1 MRLFE
6 KNITEQ
12 ENGWTA
18 EQVLRRSLGL
28 STTRIKRAKFR
39 PDGILLDGVRI
50 NTAQRVRL
58 GQHLELHLP
67 ELEEN
72 CLESAPGAVDIIY
85 EDEWL
90 LVVNKPAGL
99 PVHPGPGHYADTL
112 GNRLAG
118 FYRQRGKELVFRPV
132 NRLDKGTSGLML
144 CAKRA
149 ESHEALQNL
158 LHTDEFQRDYLALL
172 SRAPRPP
179 RGTVDTPIAPVPG
192 ALNCYRTDPEGK
204 TRKRIMSPCR
214 AGRMELWCSCVCTP
228 DVPTRSAFIWHPSAV
243 RYWATSN
250 MAVIQRFPDLP
261 YTRGVSAWCIRSCV
275 SRWCGPHR
283 FQMSSESW
291 GGICELLCI
300 PTRCADGTL
309 YTGYTDD
316 PVRRTKI
323 HNAGKGAKYTRAR
336 LPVELVYQEACA
348 DKSAALRR
356 EYEIKQLTRVQKLK
370 LIEQS

>member
-132 NRLDKGTSGLML
+132 YRLDMGTSGLML

-179 RGTVDTPIAPVPG
+179 KGTVDTPIAPVPG
-192 ALNCYRTDPEGK
+192 ALNCYRTDP
-204 TRKRIMSPCR
+204 
-214 AGRMELWCSCVCTP
+214 
-228 DVPTRSAFIWHPSAV
+228 
-243 RYWATSN
+243 
-250 MAVIQRFPDLP
+250 
-261 YTRGVSAWCIRSCV
+261 
-275 SRWCGPHR
+275 
-283 FQMSSESW
+283 
-291 GGICELLCI
+291 
-300 PTRCADGTL
+300 
-309 YTGYTDD
+309 
-316 PVRRTKI
+316 
-323 HNAGKGAKYTRAR
+323 AGKNAKTDYVTLRSRPDGALVQLR
-336 LPVELVYQEACA
+336 LHTGRTHQIRVHMASIGCPLLGDVQYGGDPTLSRPALHSWRVRLVHPFLREQMVWTAPVPNEFRELGW
-348 DKSAALRR
+348 D
-356 EYEIKQLTRVQKLK
+356 I
-370 LIEQS
+370 

>member
-50 NTAQRVRL
+50 NTAQQVRL

-179 RGTVDTPIAPVPG
+179 KGTVDTPIAPVPG

-204 TRKRIMSPCR
+204 NAKTDYVTLQSRSDGALVQLRLHT
-214 AGRMELWCSCVCTP
+214 GRTHQIRVHMASIGCPLLGDVQYGGDPTLSRPALHSWRVRLVHPFLREQMVWTAPVPNEFRELGW
-228 DVPTRSAFIWHPSAV
+228 D
-243 RYWATSN
+243 
-250 MAVIQRFPDLP
+250 M
-261 YTRGVSAWCIRSCV
+261 
-275 SRWCGPHR
+275 
-283 FQMSSESW
+283 
-291 GGICELLCI
+291 
-300 PTRCADGTL
+300 
-309 YTGYTDD
+309 
-316 PVRRTKI
+316 
-323 HNAGKGAKYTRAR
+323 
-336 LPVELVYQEACA
+336 
-348 DKSAALRR
+348 
-356 EYEIKQLTRVQKLK
+356 
-370 LIEQS
+370 

>member
-18 EQVLRRSLGL
+18 EQVLRRCLGL

-50 NTAQRVRL
+50 NTAQQVRL

-118 FYRQRGKELVFRPV
+118 FYRQRGEELVFRPV

-204 TRKRIMSPCR
+204 NAKTDYVTLQSRSDGALVQLRLHT
-214 AGRMELWCSCVCTP
+214 GRTHQ
-228 DVPTRSAFIWHPSAV
+228 I
-243 RYWATSN
+243 
-250 MAVIQRFPDLP
+250 
-261 YTRGVSAWCIRSCV
+261 
-275 SRWCGPHR
+275 
-283 FQMSSESW
+283 
-291 GGICELLCI
+291 
-300 PTRCADGTL
+300 
-309 YTGYTDD
+309 
-316 PVRRTKI
+316 
-323 HNAGKGAKYTRAR
+323 
-336 LPVELVYQEACA
+336 
-348 DKSAALRR
+348 
-356 EYEIKQLTRVQKLK
+356 RVQFSSRALPLAGDVKYGSRYRDCALALWSHALGFRHPATGEAMSFSAMPEAVFPWNGFEYFK
-370 LIEQS
+370 

>member
-6 KNITEQ
+6 KTITEQ

-72 CLESAPGAVDIIY
+72 CLESTPGAVDIIY

-118 FYRQRGKELVFRPV
+118 YYRQRGEELVFRPV

-179 RGTVDTPIAPVPG
+179 KGTVDTPIAPVPG
-192 ALNCYRTDPEGK
+192 ALNCYRTDPAGK
-204 TRKRIMSPCR
+204 T
-214 AGRMELWCSCVCTP
+214 A
-228 DVPTRSAFIWHPSAV
+228 
-243 RYWATSN
+243 N
-250 MAVIQRFPDLP
+250 
-261 YTRGVSAWCIRSCV
+261 
-275 SRWCGPHR
+275 
-283 FQMSSESW
+283 
-291 GGICELLCI
+291 
-300 PTRCADGTL
+300 
-309 YTGYTDD
+309 TD
-316 PVRRTKI
+316 
-323 HNAGKGAKYTRAR
+323 
-336 LPVELVYQEACA
+336 
-348 DKSAALRR
+348 
-356 EYEIKQLTRVQKLK
+356 
-370 LIEQS
+370 

>member
-6 KNITEQ
+6 KTITEK

-50 NTAQRVRL
+50 NTAQQVRL

-72 CLESAPGAVDIIY
+72 CLESVPGAVDIIY

-179 RGTVDTPIAPVPG
+179 KGTVDTPIAPVPG

-204 TRKRIMSPCR
+204 NAKTDYVTLQSRSDGALVQLRLHT
-214 AGRMELWCSCVCTP
+214 GRTHQIRVHMASIGCPVLGDVQYGGDPTLSRPALHSWRVRLVHPFLREHMVWTAPFPNEFRELGW
-228 DVPTRSAFIWHPSAV
+228 D
-243 RYWATSN
+243 
-250 MAVIQRFPDLP
+250 M
-261 YTRGVSAWCIRSCV
+261 
-275 SRWCGPHR
+275 
-283 FQMSSESW
+283 
-291 GGICELLCI
+291 
-300 PTRCADGTL
+300 
-309 YTGYTDD
+309 
-316 PVRRTKI
+316 
-323 HNAGKGAKYTRAR
+323 
-336 LPVELVYQEACA
+336 
-348 DKSAALRR
+348 
-356 EYEIKQLTRVQKLK
+356 
-370 LIEQS
+370 

>member
-28 STTRIKRAKFR
+28 STTRIKRAKFQ

-149 ESHEALQNL
+149 ESHEALQKL

-192 ALNCYRTDPEGK
+192 ALNCYRTDP
-204 TRKRIMSPCR
+204 
-214 AGRMELWCSCVCTP
+214 
-228 DVPTRSAFIWHPSAV
+228 
-243 RYWATSN
+243 
-250 MAVIQRFPDLP
+250 
-261 YTRGVSAWCIRSCV
+261 
-275 SRWCGPHR
+275 
-283 FQMSSESW
+283 
-291 GGICELLCI
+291 
-300 PTRCADGTL
+300 
-309 YTGYTDD
+309 
-316 PVRRTKI
+316 
-323 HNAGKGAKYTRAR
+323 AGKNAKTDYVTLQSRPDGALVQLR
-336 LPVELVYQEACA
+336 LHTGRTHQIRVHMASIGCPLLGGVQYGGDSTLSRPALHSWRVRLVHPFLREQMVWTAPVPNEFRELGW
-348 DKSAALRR
+348 DM
-356 EYEIKQLTRVQKLK
+356 
-370 LIEQS
+370 

>member
-6 KNITEQ
+6 KTITEQ

-58 GQHLELHLP
+58 GQHLELRLP

-72 CLESAPGAVDIIY
+72 CLESTPGAVDIIY

-118 FYRQRGKELVFRPV
+118 YYRQRGEELVFRPV

-172 SRAPRPP
+172 SRAPQPP
-179 RGTVDTPIAPVPG
+179 KGMVDTPIAPVPG
-192 ALNCYRTDPEGK
+192 ALNCYRTDPAGK
-204 TRKRIMSPCR
+204 TAKTDYVTLQSRPDGALVQLRLHT
-214 AGRMELWCSCVCTP
+214 GRTHQIRVHMASIGCPLLGDVQYGGDPMLSRPALHSWRVRLMHPFLHEQMVWTAPFPSEFRELGW
-228 DVPTRSAFIWHPSAV
+228 D
-243 RYWATSN
+243 
-250 MAVIQRFPDLP
+250 M
-261 YTRGVSAWCIRSCV
+261 
-275 SRWCGPHR
+275 
-283 FQMSSESW
+283 
-291 GGICELLCI
+291 
-300 PTRCADGTL
+300 
-309 YTGYTDD
+309 
-316 PVRRTKI
+316 
-323 HNAGKGAKYTRAR
+323 
-336 LPVELVYQEACA
+336 
-348 DKSAALRR
+348 
-356 EYEIKQLTRVQKLK
+356 
-370 LIEQS
+370 

>member
-6 KNITEQ
+6 KTITEK

-50 NTAQRVRL
+50 NTAQQVRL

-179 RGTVDTPIAPVPG
+179 KGTVDTPIAPVPG

-204 TRKRIMSPCR
+204 NAKTDYVTLQSRSDGALVQLRLHT
-214 AGRMELWCSCVCTP
+214 GRTHQIRVHMASIGCPLLGDVQYGGDPTLSRPALHSWRVRLVHPFLREQMVWTAPVPNEFRELGW
-228 DVPTRSAFIWHPSAV
+228 D
-243 RYWATSN
+243 
-250 MAVIQRFPDLP
+250 M
-261 YTRGVSAWCIRSCV
+261 
-275 SRWCGPHR
+275 
-283 FQMSSESW
+283 
-291 GGICELLCI
+291 
-300 PTRCADGTL
+300 
-309 YTGYTDD
+309 
-316 PVRRTKI
+316 
-323 HNAGKGAKYTRAR
+323 
-336 LPVELVYQEACA
+336 
-348 DKSAALRR
+348 
-356 EYEIKQLTRVQKLK
+356 
-370 LIEQS
+370 